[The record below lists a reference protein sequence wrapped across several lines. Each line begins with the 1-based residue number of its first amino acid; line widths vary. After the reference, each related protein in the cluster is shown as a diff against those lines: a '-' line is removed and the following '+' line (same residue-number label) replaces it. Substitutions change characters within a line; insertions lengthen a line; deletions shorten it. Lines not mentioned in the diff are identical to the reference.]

1 MNKNNQENHPSKADP
16 KTEADVPRTLKNQ
29 NLGHN
34 AKKEALGPS
43 TKR

>member
-1 MNKNNQENHPSKADP
+1 MNKKNPENHLSKADP

-34 AKKEALGPS
+34 AKKEGLGPN
-43 TKR
+43 TKK

>member
-1 MNKNNQENHPSKADP
+1 MAKKKNDRNEKENKNKGEMPD
-16 KTEADVPRTLKNQ
+16 TLSNQ

-34 AKKEALGPS
+34 AKKEGLGPN